1 MKKSEKRARGEAR
14 AAIHRA
20 DSIASGLKAQKRDR
34 EARQKRQKDAAVM
47 ANAEANK
54 KRINGMKPAAPGYL
68 APGS

>member
-34 EARQKRQKDAAVM
+34 EARLKRQKSVEQAEKAAK
-47 ANAEANK
+47 AK
-54 KRINGMKPAAPGYL
+54 KAINGMKPETGYL